1 MSKKSTVVALLILFS
16 GFLGTEML
24 YAQPSGG
31 PLGFLQRLDANGN
44 GMLEPDE
51 QGRARPFIERIARDV
66 GGIDMNRPIRLST
79 LGEKIEQMQG
89 GQSSS
94 SRGSSSRGGSGRPLD
109 MKGNPLAAEASLDS
123 LIPGFDVVEE
133 VIPVPGFGA
142 KAEYLN
148 VPVEEADFTEAE
160 QTIKRYDRNR
170 NGILEAD
177 EIKNGR
183 WRDDPA
189 KQDRNGD
196 GKLTR
201 SELAVRYSMRRTA
214 EAQRKAQSSAAGGS
228 SDGSSGGSSGSQDRS
243 SSRSGGGS
251 SRFGGGDSS
260 GGADR
265 MAQFAGSIMARYDTN
280 KSGVIEKT
288 EYKNFR
294 SDPSAAD
301 TNKDSKITKEE
312 LSKWMT
318 SRFSQ
323 GSGRGGPPASSRDR
337 GGSEGAAEEGGS
349 GADYIGSGSY
359 RFKLPQEGLPDG
371 LPGWYV
377 DSDKNSDGQIA
388 MSEYTGKWD
397 AKTLAEYYAYDV
409 NRDGVITSGEALKT
423 TESGF
428 VRGVSTPPAVVDQ
441 SGNSKSGSSESKD
454 APATASGPDEKYIK
468 FAVRMMSKYDT
479 NKNGVLDGGE
489 IAISTKAS
497 SMIKSSSD
505 SDGDGKITPAELAT
519 SLSNK

>member
-1 MSKKSTVVALLILFS
+1 MSKKSTVVALLILVS
-16 GFLGTEML
+16 GILGTEML
-24 YAQPSGG
+24 YAQPAGG

-51 QGRARPFIERIARDV
+51 QGRARPFIERIAREV

-79 LGEKIEQMQG
+79 LGEKIQQMQS
-89 GQSSS
+89 GQTSNSRGSS
-94 SRGSSSRGGSGRPLD
+94 SRGSSSRGSSGPRD
-109 MKGNPLAAEASLDS
+109 MQGNPLPAEASLES
-123 LIPGFDVVEE
+123 LVPGFDFIED

-148 VPVEEADFTEAE
+148 VPVQEADFTEAE

-177 EIKNGR
+177 EIRNAR
-183 WRDDPA
+183 WRDDPM

-201 SELAVRYSMRRTA
+201 SELAVRYSLRRTS
-214 EAQRKAQSSAAGGS
+214 EAQRQAQSSTVGGS
-228 SDGSSGGSSGSQDRS
+228 GGSQDRGGNSRSSGGSSRS
-243 SSRSGGGS
+243 SSGG
-251 SRFGGGDSS
+251 SS

-265 MAQFAGSIMARYDTN
+265 MAQFAGSMLQRYDTD
-280 KSGVIEKT
+280 KSGVIEKS
-288 EYKNFR
+288 EWKNFR

-301 TNKDSKITKEE
+301 TNKDNKITKDE

-323 GSGRGGPPASSRDR
+323 GRGGDSSAAR
-337 GGSEGAAEEGGS
+337 GGSGGRSEGAAAGGG
-349 GADYIGSGSY
+349 GADYVGSGSY

-397 AKTLAEYYAYDV
+397 AKKLAEYYAYDV
-409 NRDGVITSGEALKT
+409 NRDGVITPGEALET
-423 TESGF
+423 TKSGY
-428 VRGVSTPPAVVDQ
+428 VRGESAPRAPAGRSRD
-441 SGNSKSGSSESKD
+441 GNSDSSESRG
-454 APATASGPDEKYIK
+454 APAATSGPDEKFVK
-468 FAVRMMSKYDT
+468 FAVSQIAKYDE
-479 NKNGVLDGGE
+479 NKNGMLDGGE
-489 IAISTKAS
+489 IAISTQKS
-497 SMIKSSSD
+497 SMIKASAD
-505 SDGDGKITPAELAT
+505 SNGDGKITPIELAT
-519 SLSNK
+519 ALSKR